1 MFIMGTTFTN
11 WIKLLLDHR
20 FRVSL
25 KRFHKVILITVM
37 IIILTPFSIVERLI
51 IHPRVRRK
59 DLDHPPV
66 FILGHWRS
74 GTTHLHNMF
83 TIDQRLTYP
92 NMVDTLFP
100 NHMILTNWLI
110 RPLLALALPDKR
122 PMDNMKL
129 SVDVPGEQDWAISNL
144 CLMTPY
150 SGAYF
155 PNELVSRYEHMT
167 NFENASDKER
177 STYVKYIRFYLKKL
191 QYKYPGRQI
200 VLKSPMDT
208 ARAKLLYETF
218 PDAKFIHI
226 RRNPYE
232 VFYSTLKLHTKNK
245 DIYPLQEDNRNLE
258 EFIFK
263 TYNGMFD
270 IYFEDAKA
278 IPAEQL
284 IEISYEELKED
295 RMSVMKEI
303 YDHLDLPD
311 FEGVRDDLQKY
322 VDSLKGY
329 KADDYELEV
338 QEKDLVYTNL
348 KKTIDLW
355 GYTVKVR
362 GSTS

>member
-1 MFIMGTTFTN
+1 
-11 WIKLLLDHR
+11 
-20 FRVSL
+20 
-25 KRFHKVILITVM
+25 
-37 IIILTPFSIVERLI
+37 
-51 IHPRVRRK
+51 
-59 DLDHPPV
+59 
-66 FILGHWRS
+66 
-74 GTTHLHNMF
+74 
-83 TIDQRLTYP
+83 
-92 NMVDTLFP
+92 MVDTLFP

-348 KKTIDLW
+348 KKTLDLW